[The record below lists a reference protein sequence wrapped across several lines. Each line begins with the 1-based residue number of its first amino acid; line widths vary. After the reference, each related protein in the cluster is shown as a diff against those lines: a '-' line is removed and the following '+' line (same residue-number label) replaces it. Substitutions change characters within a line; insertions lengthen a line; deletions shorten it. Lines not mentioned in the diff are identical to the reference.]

1 MNDIKLRQLCFI
13 FAAMLPVTRMIVYP
27 ATLAY
32 HAGSDLLLSAALSLA
47 LEGLVVG
54 LMLWLARRTRHTFF
68 GLLAENFGDAA
79 ARIVYGLF
87 ALFFDLSALL
97 PLLEQ
102 RGFVMQVLYE
112 NVPPLICYAPF
123 FGVCFFACTKG
134 LRAVGRV
141 ADLSLPV
148 FALSYAVVILLAL
161 PQADFGALLPVVES
175 GARVWRGFAAGPCW
189 YTACLYPLFFL
200 GHVRYERRAAAKV
213 LGAYAA
219 GAAVT
224 LLFLAVFYA
233 VFSDISILQHNS
245 LAQISKYATAFSSL
259 GRADLLFIFALTLV
273 LAFALCIP
281 VQLSVHCAARAL
293 GCRPL
298 LPAAVINAA
307 LLALTVFFNTSFRE
321 VQQFC
326 TQRLWFV
333 YAAFAYLVPVLALFL
348 KRERPP
354 QSGGSASHL
363 LKGERP
369 PQGGG
374 NSYLLKSE
382 RPAQGAGRRAPLLS
396 IFKRKEAHKS
406 QRGRRHGRR
415 VLHLSIFKKK
425 EAHEPRRGSGHG
437 RRAPFLSIFKKKEAH
452 APQRGRGRTEKR
464 ARGRGRRH
472 G

>member
-54 LMLWLARRTRHTFF
+54 LMLWLARRTRRTFF

-87 ALFFDLSALL
+87 ALFFALSALL

-148 FALSYAVVILLAL
+148 FVLSYAVVILLAL

-213 LGAYAA
+213 LGSYAA
-219 GAAVT
+219 SAAAT

-354 QSGGSASHL
+354 QGGGSASHL
-363 LKGERP
+363 LKRESP
-369 PQGGG
+369 PQSGG

-396 IFKRKEAHKS
+396 IFK
-406 QRGRRHGRR
+406 
-415 VLHLSIFKKK
+415 KK
-425 EAHEPRRGSGHG
+425 ESHAPRRGKRHG

>member
-54 LMLWLARRTRHTFF
+54 LMLWLARRTRRTFF
-68 GLLAENFGDAA
+68 GLLAETFGDAA

-87 ALFFDLSALL
+87 ALFFALSALL

-213 LGAYAA
+213 LGSYAA
-219 GAAVT
+219 SAAAT

-293 GCRPL
+293 GCCPL

-326 TQRLWFV
+326 TQRLWFDAQRAHV
-333 YAAFAYLVPVLALFL
+333 REMVAKEGFELREHVKLGTLPKYRFL
-348 KRERPP
+348 KNQETSEITGEGELRLDREGLHFEGVN
-354 QSGGSASHL
+354 GGAPYSFFVPIRHLPTYGMCTDVSRFYTFVDGEFNEFYPERESAELWMMATEEMH
-363 LKGERP
+363 RA
-369 PQGGG
+369 QGG
-374 NSYLLKSE
+374 LWKDF
-382 RPAQGAGRRAPLLS
+382 PV
-396 IFKRKEAHKS
+396 
-406 QRGRRHGRR
+406 QR
-415 VLHLSIFKKK
+415 
-425 EAHEPRRGSGHG
+425 
-437 RRAPFLSIFKKKEAH
+437 
-452 APQRGRGRTEKR
+452 
-464 ARGRGRRH
+464 
-472 G
+472 

>member
-1 MNDIKLRQLCFI
+1 MK
-13 FAAMLPVTRMIVYP
+13 T
-27 ATLAY
+27 
-32 HAGSDLLLSAALSLA
+32 
-47 LEGLVVG
+47 
-54 LMLWLARRTRHTFF
+54 
-68 GLLAENFGDAA
+68 
-79 ARIVYGLF
+79 
-87 ALFFDLSALL
+87 
-97 PLLEQ
+97 
-102 RGFVMQVLYE
+102 
-112 NVPPLICYAPF
+112 
-123 FGVCFFACTKG
+123 GV
-134 LRAVGRV
+134 
-141 ADLSLPV
+141 S
-148 FALSYAVVILLAL
+148 
-161 PQADFGALLPVVES
+161 
-175 GARVWRGFAAGPCW
+175 
-189 YTACLYPLFFL
+189 TACLYPLFFL

-259 GRADLLFIFALTLV
+259 GRVDLLFIFALTLV

-293 GCRPL
+293 SCRPL

-354 QSGGSASHL
+354 QD
-363 LKGERP
+363 
-369 PQGGG
+369 GG
-374 NSYLLKSE
+374 NTSYRLKRE
-382 RPAQGAGRRAPLLS
+382 RPAQGAGRRAPHLS
-396 IFKRKEAHKS
+396 IFKRKEAHKP

-415 VLHLSIFKKK
+415 PPH
-425 EAHEPRRGSGHG
+425 
-437 RRAPFLSIFKKKEAH
+437 LSIFKKKEAH

>member
-32 HAGSDLLLSAALSLA
+32 RAGSDLLLSAALSLA

-54 LMLWLARRTRHTFF
+54 LMLWLARRTRRTFF

-87 ALFFDLSALL
+87 ALFFALSALL

-112 NVPPLICYAPF
+112 NVPPLICYTPF

-148 FALSYAVVILLAL
+148 FVLSYAVVILLAL

-213 LGAYAA
+213 LGSYAA
-219 GAAVT
+219 GAAAT

-333 YAAFAYLVPVLALFL
+333 YAAFAYLVPILALFL

-354 QSGGSASHL
+354 Q
-363 LKGERP
+363 
-369 PQGGG
+369 GGG
-374 NSYLLKSE
+374 NLYLLKSE
-382 RPAQGAGRRAPLLS
+382 RPAQSGGNAALFLKRERLAQGAGRRAPILSIFKKKEAHMPQQGRGYGRRAPLLS
-396 IFKRKEAHKS
+396 IFKRKEAHKP
-406 QRGRRHGRR
+406 QRGR
-415 VLHLSIFKKK
+415 
-425 EAHEPRRGSGHG
+425 GHG
-437 RRAPFLSIFKKKEAH
+437 SRAPFLSIFKKKEAH
-452 APQRGRGRTEKR
+452 APQRGRGRIEKR
-464 ARGRGRRH
+464 ARGRGRRD

>member
-1 MNDIKLRQLCFI
+1 M
-13 FAAMLPVTRMIVYP
+13 
-27 ATLAY
+27 
-32 HAGSDLLLSAALSLA
+32 
-47 LEGLVVG
+47 
-54 LMLWLARRTRHTFF
+54 
-68 GLLAENFGDAA
+68 
-79 ARIVYGLF
+79 
-87 ALFFDLSALL
+87 
-97 PLLEQ
+97 
-102 RGFVMQVLYE
+102 
-112 NVPPLICYAPF
+112 
-123 FGVCFFACTKG
+123 
-134 LRAVGRV
+134 
-141 ADLSLPV
+141 ADLSLPGFV
-148 FALSYAVVILLAL
+148 LSYAVVILLAL

-259 GRADLLFIFALTLV
+259 GRVDLLFIFALTLV

-321 VQQFC
+321 VPQFC

-333 YAAFAYLVPVLALFL
+333 YAAFAYLVPILALFL

-354 QSGGSASHL
+354 QS
-363 LKGERP
+363 
-369 PQGGG
+369 GG

-406 QRGRRHGRR
+406 QRGRRY
-415 VLHLSIFKKK
+415 
-425 EAHEPRRGSGHG
+425 G
-437 RRAPFLSIFKKKEAH
+437 RRAPLLSIFKKKEAH
-452 APQRGRGRTEKR
+452 APQRGRGRIEKR
-464 ARGRGRRH
+464 ARGRGKRY